1 MQFKTEKIMN
11 PKKTPELVNGNADRL
26 LTLIAVLLGTTKI
39 TKLILMKI

>member
-11 PKKTPELVNGNADRL
+11 PKKKQFVNGKADRL
-26 LTLIAVLLGTTKI
+26 LTLIAVLLGTAKI

>member
-11 PKKTPELVNGNADRL
+11 PKKTEFVNGNADRL
-26 LTLIAVLLGTTKI
+26 LTLIAMLLGTTKI

>member
-11 PKKTPELVNGNADRL
+11 PKKKTEFVNGNADRL